1 MILTP
6 WRAVAYRRIWSN
18 VYVGGN
24 PRPRIWPGAASCAP
38 DSFRRPPPP
47 PNRIDS
53 DATGEGG
60 VAILA
65 YCPDSEAPFLLQS
78 QANQALGHLAPTT
91 KNVFIFELFAAVAT
105 IFAHEYSA
113 RSFNEENVQIQGDFR
128 VGPPRMVASSFD

>member
-1 MILTP
+1 MLAGI
-6 WRAVAYRRIWSN
+6 RA
-18 VYVGGN
+18 
-24 PRPRIWPGAASCAP
+24 PGYGPAQHRAP
-38 DSFRRPPPP
+38 PIHFDAPP

-65 YCPDSEAPFLLQS
+65 YCPDSDAPFLLQS

-91 KNVFIFELFAAVAT
+91 KNVFIFELFAAVAAL
-105 IFAHEYSA
+105 FGHEYSA

-128 VGPPRMVASSFD
+128 VGLPRMVASSFD